1 MPSFHLL
8 IKQMKET
15 LSDQVL
21 LELDQA
27 MEGSAGL
34 LDQLFG
40 SLKEKITLGGSV
52 RIRVNGMWVFLCM

>member
-1 MPSFHLL
+1 MPLFHLL
-8 IKQMKET
+8 VKQMKET
-15 LSDQVL
+15 LSDQVQ

-27 MEGSAGL
+27 MEGSEGL

-52 RIRVNGMWVFLCM
+52 TIRVDGM